1 MIGTQLSFCWRIKQI
16 FNMEYL
22 KLNLLINSSH
32 TTVVQPIVVEEVSGS
47 KLDKYHANT
56 FSLVSTAAKSDTQNA
71 IKE

>member
-1 MIGTQLSFCWRIKQI
+1 
-16 FNMEYL
+16 MEYL

-47 KLDKYHANT
+47 KLDKYPANT